1 MNNVLKWCFCIYRD
15 DEMENYASE
24 RLLWTCL
31 RTDTRLVKILFSTR
45 GCLSREAKIKVP
57 IKAGTTLGAPIKHTK
72 KSLLSKNIANNIS
85 FFCNSFYFLSWNSET
100 KGKLKFQIRSGA
112 LWSSFKRKE
121 KEKNR
126 RGKTWLQPN
135 LGDVV
140 PVLQRGDGPL
150 PRSELLMVSRR
161 RRCGSLVHTLVT
173 AHHTRTFLW
182 TPSTE

>member
-1 MNNVLKWCFCIYRD
+1 MMKWKITP
-15 DEMENYASE
+15 AT

-57 IKAGTTLGAPIKHTK
+57 NQSRNDSGSAHQTHTK

-85 FFCNSFYFLSWNSET
+85 FLQFL
-100 KGKLKFQIRSGA
+100 LLLVMKFRDQRKTQISDQIRST
-112 LWSSFKRKE
+112 LELLQKERKG
-121 KEKNR
+121 KEQTR
-126 RGKTWLQPN
+126 TTWLQPN
-135 LGDVV
+135 LCNVV